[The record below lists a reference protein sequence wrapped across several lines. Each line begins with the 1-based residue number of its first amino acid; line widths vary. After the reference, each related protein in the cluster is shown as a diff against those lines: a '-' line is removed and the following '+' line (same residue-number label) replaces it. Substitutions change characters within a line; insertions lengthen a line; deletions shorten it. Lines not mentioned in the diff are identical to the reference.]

1 MIIRDWHFTVI
12 FRYDLKEIKFETD
25 IRYIE
30 ERAADPKFWSLS
42 PSSRNYDK
50 SRLLITVQAVLTV
63 NFK

>member
-30 ERAADPKFWSLS
+30 ERAADPKFWSLA

-50 SRLLITVQAVLTV
+50 NRL
-63 NFK
+63 